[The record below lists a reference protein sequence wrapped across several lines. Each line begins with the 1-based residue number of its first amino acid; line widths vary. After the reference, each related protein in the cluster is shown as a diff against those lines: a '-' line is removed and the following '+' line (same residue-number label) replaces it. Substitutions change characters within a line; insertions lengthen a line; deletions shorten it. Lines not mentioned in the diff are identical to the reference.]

1 MVQNVSSE
9 WWFHKE
15 TTGCIKKN
23 KAGHTGKRGFH
34 RFLDAEDR
42 NNRVCYDYDSDPF
55 ENTWALCSFHVGR
68 LHIGC
73 PKIDCPPVFQSLS
86 FPQPIG
92 WSLENCNMREESRE
106 MVQSQQSL
114 RSRETWMRTV
124 CTPTLMCASSKHS
137 KIELTRSYK
146 QLPRVICTDRNS
158 AFQFGQFLGSI
169 LVPGCFPKLGL
180 GYIAP
185 FTTGFPI
192 NWMRLF
198 VIFPSYLHCVLPSW
212 VRFIPSLLGTPI

>member
-1 MVQNVSSE
+1 M
-9 WWFHKE
+9 
-15 TTGCIKKN
+15 
-23 KAGHTGKRGFH
+23 
-34 RFLDAEDR
+34 
-42 NNRVCYDYDSDPF
+42 
-55 ENTWALCSFHVGR
+55 GR

-137 KIELTRSYK
+137 KTELTRSYK

>member
-42 NNRVCYDYDSDPF
+42 NNRVCHDSDPF
-55 ENTWALCSFHVGR
+55 ENAWALCSFHVGR

-114 RSRETWMRTV
+114 RSRE
-124 CTPTLMCASSKHS
+124 
-137 KIELTRSYK
+137 
-146 QLPRVICTDRNS
+146 
-158 AFQFGQFLGSI
+158 
-169 LVPGCFPKLGL
+169 PGCVLYVPQRWCVHHQNIPKLSLQDLTSNFPGWFAL
-180 GYIAP
+180 
-185 FTTGFPI
+185 TGT
-192 NWMRLF
+192 
-198 VIFPSYLHCVLPSW
+198 LPS
-212 VRFIPSLLGTPI
+212 SLANS